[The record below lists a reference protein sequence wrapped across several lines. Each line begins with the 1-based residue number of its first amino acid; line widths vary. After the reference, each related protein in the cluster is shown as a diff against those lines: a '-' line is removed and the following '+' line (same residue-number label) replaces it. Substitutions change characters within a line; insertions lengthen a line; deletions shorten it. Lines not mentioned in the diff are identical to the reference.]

1 MASVSQ
7 SILRNSGLIGPMGG
21 WGGAAG
27 GFEAAVD
34 GAGAP
39 WGGRD
44 LEFIV
49 INAFAGISLLST

>member
-1 MASVSQ
+1 MR
-7 SILRNSGLIGPMGG
+7 RNRGWTTGLGG
-21 WGGAAG
+21 GGG
-27 GFEAAVD
+27 GVTGLVAAVD